1 MAVHED
7 LAVQYHQQD
16 TDYYCGGASAQMV
29 LAQIGAGLLDQD
41 DLYADTTRTPSSIP
55 AGTQRR
61 TASRGR

>member
-29 LAQIGAGLLDQD
+29 LAQIGAGW
-41 DLYADTTRTPSSIP
+41 TVF
-55 AGTQRR
+55 
-61 TASRGR
+61 TALHDMDRGV